1 MADMEQTEA
10 REGTLSTW
18 AGPYVTDMLGRAQ
31 AYAQTPFQPYEGA
44 FTAGPSNLQTQ
55 AFGGIAGLTVPQNIT
70 EAGKTLGGMATQ
82 NVPAYQ
88 AGQFTSGYQAPGAY
102 QAATFSPDTY
112 SQQAIQPYMNP
123 YLESVLEPQRRE
135 AQRQADIART
145 QMQSRMAQAG
155 AYGGSRQAI
164 MEAEA
169 QRNLQSLLGDIT
181 GKGYSTAYEDAARR
195 FGEEQA
201 RRLQA
206 AQFGEQSR
214 QFGAGQ
220 ALTAAQQAAQYGLE
234 AQRMGEQSRQFGQ
247 TIGLDALGRQIQA
260 AQAQGQAGALE
271 AQYGLANLAQQLAAG
286 ATQRDIE
293 QQGLTADYNQYLREL
308 EYPRQMLE
316 FERNMLTG
324 MPIASASFYQP
335 APSAFQSAA
344 GGAATALQ
352 LLKLLQQTSGG

>member
-1 MADMEQTEA
+1 MAMEQTEQ
-10 REGTLSTW
+10 REGTLSEW

-31 AYAQTPFQPYEGA
+31 AYAGTPFQPYEGA
-44 FTAGPSNLQTQ
+44 FTAGPSSLQGQ
-55 AFGGIAGLTVPQNIT
+55 AFQGIGSLTVPQNIT
-70 EAGKTLGGMATQ
+70 
-82 NVPAYQ
+82 Q
-88 AGQFTSGYQAPGAY
+88 AGQTLGTYATKDVPSYQPG
-102 QAATFSPDTY
+102 TY
-112 SQQAIQPYMNP
+112 SPIQFTQQNLQQYMNP

-169 QRNLQSLLGDIT
+169 QRNLMTQLGDIT
-181 GKGYSTAYEDAARR
+181 GKGYAGAYEDAARR
-195 FGEEQA
+195 LAEQNA
-201 RRLQA
+201 RGLEA
-206 AQFGEQSR
+206 AKFGEQSR
-214 QFGAGQ
+214 QFGA
-220 ALTAAQQAAQYGLE
+220 T
-234 AQRMGEQSRQFGQ
+234 S
-247 TIGLDALGRQIQA
+247 GLDMLGRQIQA
-260 AQAQGQAGALE
+260 AQAQAGAGAQE

-286 ATQRDIE
+286 AQQRDIE

-352 LLKLLQQTSGG
+352 LLKLLQQTPSGG

>member
-70 EAGKTLGGMATQ
+70 QAGQTLGSYANMQT
-82 NVPAYQ
+82 PAYQ
-88 AGQFTSGYQAPGAY
+88 PG
-102 QAATFSPDTY
+102 TY
-112 SQQAIQPYMNP
+112 SPVQYTQENLQRYMNP

-135 AQRQADIART
+135 AQRQAEIARNT
-145 QMQSRMAQAG
+145 MQSRMAQAG

-169 QRNLQSLLGDIT
+169 QRNLQSQLSDIT
-181 GKGYSTAYEDAARR
+181 GKGYATAYEDAARR
-195 FGEEQA
+195 LGEESA
-201 RRLQA
+201 R
-206 AQFGEQSR
+206 
-214 QFGAGQ
+214 
-220 ALTAAQQAAQYGLE
+220 GLE
-234 AQRMGEQSRQFGQ
+234 AAKFGEQSRQFGQ
-247 TIGLDALGRQIQA
+247 TSGLDALSRQIQA

-286 ATQRDIE
+286 QTQRDIE

-344 GGAATALQ
+344 GGAATAMQ
-352 LLKLLQQTSGG
+352 LLNLLKQVSG